1 MFKKFIQSV
10 EFRRFMW
17 TLLNVLMGG
26 IVSLLTYVAADNV
39 QWAVAILPFATAFS
53 QMLTK
58 YLNRDAI

>member
-1 MFKKFIQSV
+1 MFKNFIQSK
-10 EFRRFMW
+10 EFKRFLW

-26 IVSLLTYVAADNV
+26 VVSMITYYASANAD
-39 QWAVAILPFATAFS
+39 WAIAVLPFATAFS